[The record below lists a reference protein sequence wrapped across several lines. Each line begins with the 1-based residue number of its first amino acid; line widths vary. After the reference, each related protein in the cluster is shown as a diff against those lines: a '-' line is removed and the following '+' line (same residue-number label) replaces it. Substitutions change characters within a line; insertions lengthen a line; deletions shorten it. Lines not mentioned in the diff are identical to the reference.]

1 MSTDADVPVSGAVTG
16 LNQGQTYYY
25 TISTTSSAGY
35 YLGTEMSFTT
45 SYATAGKALKFNGST
60 DYVSI
65 PNYVLFPLIDQI
77 TIEAWI
83 KPASVSQ
90 DERIVD
96 DIGVGGTD
104 GFLLDLIGGT
114 PRLIIGSVGLS
125 AASSLPVA
133 NVWYHIAGTYDGS
146 QMSIY
151 VNGVLEGSMS
161 SSGSIPTNGYNLL
174 IGTEQDSLGNFF
186 NGVIDEVRL
195 WSTALNADQIR
206 GNMHLTRSGT
216 ESGLIGYWQFNEG
229 TGVTAY
235 DLAAGGNEG
244 ALANFTFD
252 GTTNGW
258 ITSTAPVG
266 AGTSANSPDFTSG
279 TASLGTVCL
288 ITTDDFENP
297 VDLVATQ
304 IAAPP
309 DSLPTGSAV
318 TLSDRY
324 WVITPYG
331 TPGTFSTNLIFT
343 VPSAYTKDE
352 SKDPSAYTLY
362 QRDDNSDGSWD
373 TLVAS
378 ASIVTS
384 TTIEFDNVT
393 SLCQLM
399 IGSSA
404 TDIALAV
411 QATDF
416 LATADVGSVT
426 LSWKTQS
433 EVNNAGFNILR
444 SLNSEQGTLNYELIA
459 SYTSN
464 NSLKGMGTSTTGR
477 TYKFT
482 DTKVTSGSTYEYK
495 IQSVSTNGTTEDLT
509 TLSVKVDIPKN
520 YALYQNYPNP
530 FNPSTTIRFDLKESS
545 TVTLE
550 VYNVLGQRVM
560 RQNYGT
566 MDAGRYNQ
574 VLSMEKFASGVYFY
588 KVSAVGNDG
597 QRFES
602 MKKFVLMK

>member
-1 MSTDADVPVSGAVTG
+1 
-16 LNQGQTYYY
+16 
-25 TISTTSSAGY
+25 
-35 YLGTEMSFTT
+35 
-45 SYATAGKALKFNGST
+45 
-60 DYVSI
+60 
-65 PNYVLFPLIDQI
+65 
-77 TIEAWI
+77 
-83 KPASVSQ
+83 
-90 DERIVD
+90 
-96 DIGVGGTD
+96 
-104 GFLLDLIGGT
+104 
-114 PRLIIGSVGLS
+114 
-125 AASSLPVA
+125 
-133 NVWYHIAGTYDGS
+133 
-146 QMSIY
+146 MSIY

-266 AGTSANSPDFTSG
+266 DGTSANSPDFTSG

-343 VPSAYTKDE
+343 VPAWFTANGAE
-352 SKDPSAYTLY
+352 DPGTYMLY
-362 QRDDNSDGSWD
+362 DRDDNADGAWSPCI
-373 TLVAS
+373 TGAG
-378 ASIVTS
+378 IVTS
-384 TTIEFDNVT
+384 NTITFGGIT
-393 SLCQLM
+393 SFSQFI
-399 IGSSA
+399 IGSSDA
-404 TDIALAV
+404 ALAV

-416 LATADVGSVT
+416 VAKTDIGSVT
-426 LSWKTQS
+426 LTWRTQS

-444 SLNSEQGTLNYELIA
+444 EDPNTTAFKLISA
-459 SYTSN
+459 YTSN
-464 NSLKGMGTSTTGR
+464 DSLKGLGTSSSGR
-477 TYKFT
+477 TYDFT
-482 DTKVTSGSTYEYK
+482 DSKVTSGATYQYK
-495 IQSVSTNGTTEDLT
+495 VQSVSTTGTTKDLT
-509 TLSVKVDIPKN
+509 TLSVTVDIPKD

-530 FNPSTTIRFDLKESS
+530 FNPTTTIRFDLKQQS
-545 TVTLE
+545 TVSLE
-550 VYNVLGQRVM
+550 IYNVLGQRVEYW
-560 RQNYGT
+560 NYGT
-566 MDAGRYNQ
+566 MDAGRYNEI
-574 VLSMEKFASGVYFY
+574 VNMDRFASGVYY
-588 KVSAVGNDG
+588 YRINAIGEDG
-597 QRFES
+597 RKFVS
-602 MKKFVLMK
+602 MKKLVLMK